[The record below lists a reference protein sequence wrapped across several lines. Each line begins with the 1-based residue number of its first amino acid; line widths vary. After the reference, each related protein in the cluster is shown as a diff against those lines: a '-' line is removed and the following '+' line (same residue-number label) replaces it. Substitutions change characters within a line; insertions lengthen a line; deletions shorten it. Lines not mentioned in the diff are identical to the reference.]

1 MGREIAVDGRPHGGE
16 EGLLAKLRKQ
26 PESLQLVLDR
36 VLHLGEAQLDAR
48 CVQGMVQFG
57 QHVGGGDVHAGDRFG
72 RHDQPAHRRRRSGHR
87 IERALVEQFGVGEEQ
102 RRIPAEQDQAGDQAR
117 AGIALDVV
125 VALDALRT
133 SEDGRVRAP
142 AVPQEFDHG
151 DHDRQADAGN
161 RAEHRHADGADDGQP
176 ELPALD
182 AQDPAQVGDLDQAD
196 GGSDHDGG
204 QRAGGQVLQQVG
216 RHHQQQGHAQRA
228 DDAGQLAAGARCFC
242 DGGARRAAADRKAL
256 EEPGGEVGGA
266 EPDHLLVGVDVAAG
280 LRRVDARE
288 HAGVGE
294 GNEGDGKTAGEDG
307 TDVGWGDPRNG
318 KGGQA
323 LRQGAEHLHAGARV
337 EAQRADDERRAD
349 HGDQD
354 AGQALAALERQDRH
368 EGGCADCERGRVGA
382 AFEHRRGN
390 RPQVPQ
396 RAAALDREAEQ
407 LGQLAD
413 QHRQRDAVHVAVA
426 DRLGQ
431 EFGDEAQARHAGQ
444 DARHPGDD
452 GHHAGQRDGARRVAV
467 GQRQDDGEDDR
478 GERRVGAQHQDAAGA
493 EQRIREQRDDRRVE
507 AVDARHPGRHGIGDA
522 DRHQH
527 RRQHQ
532 SRDEVVAQPGRLVAA
547 QRHEARQPARPPGP
561 VGTALRA
568 RDAAGFEAGWRRGG
582 VTHVLG
588 RTVWRNGLLTPS
600 IELEAGRCATGIA
613 ISSYTLALHLP
624 GAGTKVSLP
633 PGGLGVRWDDVR
645 NEGGAVHAFDGHRS
659 LEGARSMDEG
669 IRQPGGRRR
678 TLAAD
683 LIPGLTTSA
692 VVVPKALAYATIA
705 QLPVQAGLF
714 AALVPMAVYAVLG
727 TSRLL
732 SVSTTTPIA
741 ILCATAIGEALRN
754 DPGLDPLTS
763 AATLSVLVGVML
775 IAARALRL
783 GFLAN
788 FISEPVLT
796 GFKAGV
802 GFVIVVD
809 QLPKLLGIHIT
820 KEGFFRDVVSIFA
833 HAPELSWPTLAVAVG
848 TLAVIFLAKRFLPKS
863 PAPLLAVAVGIAAS
877 AIVGLEAAG
886 VSVVGSIQGGLPMPQ
901 LPRPSL
907 FQAMWPAA
915 AGIALISFTESIA
928 AARAFVRPADPPLEA
943 NRELF
948 ALGAANAA
956 GAFIGSMPAGGG
968 TSQTAVNRNAGAQT
982 QAASLVVAA
991 VAFAT
996 LLFLAP
1002 VLALMPHATL
1012 AAVVIA
1018 YSIGLVNPAEIA
1030 AIRRV
1035 RTMEFRWA
1043 VVACLGV
1050 MVLGTLKGIVVAIV
1064 LSLLGLMYLAY
1075 DPRVD
1080 ELRRKPGTNVF
1091 RPHSPEQPADEAI
1104 PGLLIVRPEDRL
1116 FFVNAANVSGKL
1128 QALTQAADPKVV
1140 LLDCSAIPGFEY
1152 TALKMLVEGEER
1164 QREQGRELWLA
1175 ALSPEALEMVQ
1186 RTPLAARLGRERM
1199 FFTVEQAVD
1208 AFKARGLASSQD

>member
-1 MGREIAVDGRPHGGE
+1 
-16 EGLLAKLRKQ
+16 
-26 PESLQLVLDR
+26 
-36 VLHLGEAQLDAR
+36 
-48 CVQGMVQFG
+48 
-57 QHVGGGDVHAGDRFG
+57 
-72 RHDQPAHRRRRSGHR
+72 
-87 IERALVEQFGVGEEQ
+87 
-102 RRIPAEQDQAGDQAR
+102 
-117 AGIALDVV
+117 
-125 VALDALRT
+125 
-133 SEDGRVRAP
+133 
-142 AVPQEFDHG
+142 
-151 DHDRQADAGN
+151 
-161 RAEHRHADGADDGQP
+161 
-176 ELPALD
+176 
-182 AQDPAQVGDLDQAD
+182 
-196 GGSDHDGG
+196 
-204 QRAGGQVLQQVG
+204 
-216 RHHQQQGHAQRA
+216 
-228 DDAGQLAAGARCFC
+228 
-242 DGGARRAAADRKAL
+242 
-256 EEPGGEVGGA
+256 
-266 EPDHLLVGVDVAAG
+266 
-280 LRRVDARE
+280 
-288 HAGVGE
+288 
-294 GNEGDGKTAGEDG
+294 
-307 TDVGWGDPRNG
+307 
-318 KGGQA
+318 
-323 LRQGAEHLHAGARV
+323 
-337 EAQRADDERRAD
+337 
-349 HGDQD
+349 
-354 AGQALAALERQDRH
+354 
-368 EGGCADCERGRVGA
+368 
-382 AFEHRRGN
+382 
-390 RPQVPQ
+390 
-396 RAAALDREAEQ
+396 
-407 LGQLAD
+407 
-413 QHRQRDAVHVAVA
+413 
-426 DRLGQ
+426 
-431 EFGDEAQARHAGQ
+431 
-444 DARHPGDD
+444 
-452 GHHAGQRDGARRVAV
+452 
-467 GQRQDDGEDDR
+467 
-478 GERRVGAQHQDAAGA
+478 
-493 EQRIREQRDDRRVE
+493 
-507 AVDARHPGRHGIGDA
+507 
-522 DRHQH
+522 
-527 RRQHQ
+527 
-532 SRDEVVAQPGRLVAA
+532 
-547 QRHEARQPARPPGP
+547 
-561 VGTALRA
+561 
-568 RDAAGFEAGWRRGG
+568 
-582 VTHVLG
+582 
-588 RTVWRNGLLTPS
+588 
-600 IELEAGRCATGIA
+600 
-613 ISSYTLALHLP
+613 
-624 GAGTKVSLP
+624 
-633 PGGLGVRWDDVR
+633 
-645 NEGGAVHAFDGHRS
+645 
-659 LEGARSMDEG
+659 MDEG

-754 DPGLDPLTS
+754 DPGLDPLTA
-763 AATLSVLVGVML
+763 AATLSVLVGVLL
-775 IAARALRL
+775 IAARVLRL

-833 HAPELSWPTLAVAVG
+833 HVPELSWPTLAVAVG
-848 TLAVIFLAKRFLPKS
+848 TLAVIFLAKRFVPKS

-915 AGIALISFTESIA
+915 AGVALISFTESIA
-928 AARAFVRPADPPLEA
+928 AARAFIRSADPPISA

-1018 YSIGLVNPAEIA
+1018 YSIGLVNPAEMA

-1075 DPRVD
+1075 DPPVY

-1091 RPHSPEQPADEAI
+1091 RPRSPEHPEDEAI
-1104 PGLLIVRPEDRL
+1104 PGLLIARPEDRL
-1116 FFVNAANVSGKL
+1116 YFGNAANVSGKL
-1128 QALTQAADPKVV
+1128 QALAQAADPKVV

-1175 ALSPEALEMVQ
+1175 ALSPEALELVQ
-1186 RTPLAARLGRERM
+1186 RTPLAERLGRERM

-1208 AFKARGLASSQD
+1208 AFTARGLASS